1 MSFSYIEIYGKTSK
15 GKKKIRDATD
25 SYSKVN
31 HLKSMMLTFNK
42 KAAKMGTLFA
52 TGDTSF

>member
-1 MSFSYIEIYGKTSK
+1 MVKLPRER
-15 GKKKIRDATD
+15 KKIHDATD

-42 KAAKMGTLFA
+42 KAAKMGILFA

>member
-1 MSFSYIEIYGKTSK
+1 MVKLPRET
-15 GKKKIRDATD
+15 KKIHDAAD

-31 HLKSMMLTFNK
+31 HLKSMTLTFNK

-52 TGDTSF
+52 TGDTSL